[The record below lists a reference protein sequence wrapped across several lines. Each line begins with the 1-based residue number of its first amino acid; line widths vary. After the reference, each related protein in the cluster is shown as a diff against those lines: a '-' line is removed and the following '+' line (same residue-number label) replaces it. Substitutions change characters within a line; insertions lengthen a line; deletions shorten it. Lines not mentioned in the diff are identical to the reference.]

1 MNTNNQTQ
9 VDPPS
14 EPRNLPF
21 SKWFPVLA
29 GVVAGILLRLV
40 FSGHPGKPYSP
51 MMETFIVLA
60 PLLVGAVTVYV
71 AELRQHQT
79 WKYYVGAS
87 FLATQLFVLGTLLIM
102 IEGLI
107 CAVIIAPLFG
117 LIGVCGG
124 LLMGAIC
131 RWTQWP
137 KHAVYSFAAIP
148 LILGGFEHRLPLP
161 ERINVVEHS
170 RFVSASPAQ
179 VWNHLMDAK
188 DIAPQEVA
196 DAWMYRI
203 GVPLPQAGVT
213 EHRDSGLV
221 RHVTMGKGIHFDQI
235 ATQWESGRY
244 VRWTYRFAPDS
255 IPAQALDDHVKIG
268 GQYFDLIDT
277 QYQLQPNGTGTE
289 LRISMHYRLSTRFNW
304 YAQPVAEFLIGNF
317 EQVILSFYAKR
328 AETGVL

>member
-1 MNTNNQTQ
+1 MDTNIQTPA
-9 VDPPS
+9 DAPPA
-14 EPRNLPF
+14 PRILPF
-21 SKWFPVLA
+21 SKWIPLVAGVLA
-29 GVVAGILLRLV
+29 GIVLRLV
-40 FSGHPGKPYSP
+40 FSGLPGKAYSP

-71 AELRQHQT
+71 SEWQKRQT

-87 FLATQLFVLGTLLIM
+87 FIATQLFVLGTLLIM

-117 LIGVCGG
+117 LMGVMGG

-131 RWTQWP
+131 RWTSWP
-137 KHAVYSFAAIP
+137 KHAVYSLAAIP
-148 LILGGFEHRLPLP
+148 LILGGFEQRLPLP

-170 RFVSASPAQ
+170 RFISASPEQ
-179 VWNHLMDAK
+179 VWRHLMDAK

-213 EHRDSGLV
+213 EHRDEGLV

-235 ATQWESGRY
+235 ATQWETGRY
-244 VRWTYRFAPDS
+244 VRWKYRFAPDS

-268 GQYFDLIDT
+268 GHYFDLIDT
-277 QYQLQPNGTGTE
+277 EYELRPNGTGTD

-317 EQVILSFYAKR
+317 EQVILDFYAMR